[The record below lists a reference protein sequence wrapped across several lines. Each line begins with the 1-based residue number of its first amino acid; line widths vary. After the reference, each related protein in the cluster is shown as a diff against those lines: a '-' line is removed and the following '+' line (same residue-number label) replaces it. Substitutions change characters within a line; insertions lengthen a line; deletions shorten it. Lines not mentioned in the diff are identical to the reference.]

1 MNVLR
6 IPARLRS
13 HNPQPRRF
21 YTTGP
26 KSILKPVFALRFV
39 LASAAHILL
48 WSTAGI
54 IITEHFL
61 PISGPLLK
69 TPPPVYGSP
78 EYKKILWELE
88 STASKLAIVKALRA
102 DPEYHEHQPWK
113 ISEEEQ
119 QHRYTPGVLQG
130 AEKIGF
136 NKVWVK
142 KDGSTVGVFSL
153 GRGICGFP
161 NVVVWVSFLLLHL
174 RSED

>member
-1 MNVLR
+1 M
-6 IPARLRS
+6 
-13 HNPQPRRF
+13 
-21 YTTGP
+21 
-26 KSILKPVFALRFV
+26 

-48 WSTAGI
+48 WGAAGI
-54 IITEHFL
+54 VITEHFF
-61 PISGPLLK
+61 PVSGPLLK
-69 TPPPVYGSP
+69 TPLPIYGSP
-78 EYKKILWELE
+78 EYKKILQELE
-88 STASKLAIVKALRA
+88 FTASKLAIVKALRA

-113 ISEEEQ
+113 ISEEER

-161 NVVVWVSFLLLHL
+161 NVVVWTSFPFCT
-174 RSED
+174 